1 MDRRSAFIALVLVA
15 QLLLPVRY
23 YLSSDR
29 YDERFAW
36 RMFSSYRMA
45 RCQVTYSQASEPIA
59 LDQVFHSA
67 WITLL
72 ERGRSDV
79 VEAVG
84 QRLCLTHPGQDL
96 RLDMR
101 CRLVDGSWQEL
112 HRDEGICP

>member
-1 MDRRSAFIALVLVA
+1 MDRRSAFILLVVLV
-15 QLLLPVRY
+15 QGLLPLRY
-23 YLSSDR
+23 YLSNDR
-29 YDERFAW
+29 YDERFSW

-45 RCQVTYSQASEPIA
+45 RCQVDYRDG
-59 LDQVFHSA
+59 DQPLVLEESFHSA

-72 ERGRSDV
+72 KRGRSDV

-84 QRLCLTHPGQDL
+84 RRACATHPGADL

-112 HRDEGICP
+112 HRDEAICP